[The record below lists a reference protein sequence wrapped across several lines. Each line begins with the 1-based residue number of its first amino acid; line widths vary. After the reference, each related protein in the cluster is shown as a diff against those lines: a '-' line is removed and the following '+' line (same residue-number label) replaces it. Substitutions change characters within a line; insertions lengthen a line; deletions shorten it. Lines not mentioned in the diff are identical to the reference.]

1 MFKNFLTITI
11 GCTVFLFTL
20 GFFAKYVR
28 ESIEQH
34 EQQVESYNQ
43 SLRPVTSTRA
53 PIDLMEAQRRVLGYK
68 DVPIVP
74 WRAEDPK
81 PPRAH
86 MPKQHQDNDIECL
99 DDECRWTK
107 IVGD

>member
-11 GCTVFLFTL
+11 GCSVFLFSL

-28 ESIEQH
+28 ESAERQ
-34 EQQVESYNQ
+34 ELRMEAYNQ
-43 SLRPVTSTRA
+43 SLRPKESTQV

-68 DVPIVP
+68 EVPIIP

-81 PPRAH
+81 PPKAYIPR
-86 MPKQHQDNDIECL
+86 QHHEQEIECL
-99 DDECRWTK
+99 DDDCRWTK